1 MCKNRALILKK
12 NVTVILR
19 QVFAAVCLGAGAG
32 SAAALS
38 LGVARGNV
46 VLGRPV
52 DVAIEVVPDPGKA
65 LEDSC
70 ITADVVSGDRP
81 FTRVRV
87 VPQPEVAGRAGMV
100 RVLSSSVADEPILN
114 ITVSAGCAG
123 KTVRT
128 YTFLV
133 DPPAPVLPGQVAS
146 PAGAA
151 VAAKPHKP
159 EGALGAAGLGVGGGV
174 PPMVALG
181 PQPSAPRRPAG
192 PKPAKEPAAAQAQA
206 APKPPRRSVVQK
218 PVPAAP
224 VPTSRLVMEPLEDWL
239 LGGES
244 APTPLRLSSEMQPV
258 QESTTPQQREQLLA
272 QWKALNMSPEEVL
285 QGSARRAAQEQE
297 LNLAKGQAEQERRLA
312 KDLQQALQERF
323 TATWVYALAALAL
336 AALAA
341 AAWLW
346 WRMRQL
352 ALQAQHGWEAAVV
365 NHASAEAVAESAVLD
380 GAATEPAAPT
390 PTTTVRLPVAPL
402 PVPEPEA
409 IEPSESVMGALTG
422 GTVPPV
428 AVAKPAV
435 AAPAAVPPVPK
446 QALRINPEELFDL
459 QQQAEFFVSVGEHAQ
474 AIAVMKK
481 FIAENE
487 TTAPMA
493 YLDLLRLYRSLS
505 RVDDFNQL
513 RDQFHAHFNA
523 QVPEFAAFNRPGRP
537 LLSQLEVLAQIEAQ
551 WSDAAVVPLLEGM
564 LFREDGVPHERFAL
578 EAYDDLLLLYAIART
593 TQPKDRG
600 APPPR
605 QRTTP
610 LVLEPAEALE
620 HTPLPAP
627 EDIDLDEGMLEFDSA
642 WLSDPPSKSDPLTQV
657 PPAKYVESDMML
669 DFAIT
674 APGTLGAEPLPPLTQ
689 NDLPAVPP
697 TAPPAAGQAVGFGA
711 NNDRFEAHRDS
722 DLHKQ

>member
-1 MCKNRALILKK
+1 
-12 NVTVILR
+12 VILR
-19 QVFAAVCLGAGAG
+19 QVLAAVCLGAGAG

-114 ITVSAGCAG
+114 ITISAGCAG

-133 DPPAPVLPGQVAS
+133 DPPAPVLPGQVAL
-146 PAGAA
+146 PAG
-151 VAAKPHKP
+151 AAKPHKP
-159 EGALGAAGLGVGGGV
+159 EGANGAAGLGMGGGV

-181 PQPSAPRRPAG
+181 PLPSAPRRSAE
-192 PKPAKEPAAAQAQA
+192 PKPTKEPAAAQAQK
-206 APKPPRRSVVQK
+206 APKPPRRPVVQK

-224 VPTSRLVMEPLEDWL
+224 APTSRLVMEPLEDWL
-239 LGGES
+239 LGDES

-258 QESTTPQQREQLLA
+258 QETTTPQQREQLLA

-285 QGSARRAAQEQE
+285 QDSARRAAQEQE

-312 KDLQQALQERF
+312 QDLQQALQERF

-365 NHASAEAVAESAVLD
+365 GHASAEAVAESAVLD
-380 GAATEPAAPT
+380 GAATEPAAPAAAA
-390 PTTTVRLPVAPL
+390 RLPAAPL

-409 IEPSESVMGALTG
+409 IEPSESVLGALTG
-422 GTVPPV
+422 GAVPVVAAAKPAAAAPV
-428 AVAKPAV
+428 AV
-435 AAPAAVPPVPK
+435 PPPPK

-459 QQQAEFFVSVGEHAQ
+459 QQQAEFFVSVGEHSQ

-513 RDQFHAHFNA
+513 RDQFHTHFNA
-523 QVPEFAAFNRPGRP
+523 QVPEFTVFNRPGRS

-564 LFREDGVPHERFAL
+564 LFREEGVPHERFAL

-610 LVLEPAEALE
+610 LALEPAEALE
-620 HTPLPAP
+620 HTPQPAP

-657 PPAKYVESDMML
+657 PSAKYVESDMML

-697 TAPPAAGQAVGFGA
+697 TAPPAAGQAVGFGV
-711 NNDRFEAHRDS
+711 NNDRFEAHRDP

>member
-1 MCKNRALILKK
+1 M
-12 NVTVILR
+12 ILR
-19 QVFAAVCLGAGAG
+19 QVLAAVCLGAGAG

-114 ITVSAGCAG
+114 ITISAGCAG

-133 DPPAPVLPGQVAS
+133 DPPAPVLPGQVAL
-146 PAGAA
+146 PAGT
-151 VAAKPHKP
+151 AKPHKP
-159 EGALGAAGLGVGGGV
+159 EGANGAAGLGMGGGV

-181 PQPSAPRRPAG
+181 PLPSAPRRSAE
-192 PKPAKEPAAAQAQA
+192 PKPTKEPAAAQAQK
-206 APKPPRRSVVQK
+206 APKPPRRPVVQK

-224 VPTSRLVMEPLEDWL
+224 APTSRLVMEPLEDWL
-239 LGGES
+239 LGDES

-258 QESTTPQQREQLLA
+258 QETTTPQQREQLLA

-285 QGSARRAAQEQE
+285 QDSARRAAQEQE
-297 LNLAKGQAEQERRLA
+297 LSLAKGQAEQERRLA
-312 KDLQQALQERF
+312 QDLQQALQERF

-365 NHASAEAVAESAVLD
+365 GHASAEAVAESAVLD
-380 GAATEPAAPT
+380 GAATEPAAPAAAA
-390 PTTTVRLPVAPL
+390 RLPAAPL

-409 IEPSESVMGALTG
+409 IEPSESVLGALTG
-422 GTVPPV
+422 GAVPVV
-428 AVAKPAV
+428 AAAKPAV
-435 AAPAAVPPVPK
+435 AAPVAAPPPPK

-459 QQQAEFFVSVGEHAQ
+459 QQQAEFFVSVGEHSQ

-513 RDQFHAHFNA
+513 RDQFHTHFNA
-523 QVPEFAAFNRPGRP
+523 QVPEFTVFNRPGRS

-564 LFREDGVPHERFAL
+564 LFREEGVPHERFAL

-610 LVLEPAEALE
+610 LALEPAEALE
-620 HTPLPAP
+620 HTPQPAP

-657 PPAKYVESDMML
+657 PSAKYVESDMML

-697 TAPPAAGQAVGFGA
+697 TAPPAAGQAVGFGV
-711 NNDRFEAHRDS
+711 NNDRFEAHRDP